1 MNLQFHSTKPASSKR
16 DIPVPPYSKQLQ
28 ALGFFTWTILVDE
41 QHPVA
46 KTILVTSMRNLAL
59 ADGKPGE
66 VLFFMSLT
74 GDGEL
79 SQKSLG
85 SMTAV
90 LLKFIGTGDPPSMTV
105 IGVKKYQ
112 PDKKQLPT
120 RESIVQL
127 LLEEYRVEHKRRYRV
142 AQPALRQRR
151 GQRTEGSATDDQAR
165 LTPHTDARRDTPRQ
179 RSADGS
185 KNRTSRA

>member
-1 MNLQFHSTKPASSKR
+1 MNLQFHSTKPTSSKR

-28 ALGFFTWTILVDE
+28 ALGFSTWTILVDE

-85 SMTAV
+85 SITGILV
-90 LLKFIGTGDPPSMTV
+90 KFTGKGVPPSMTV
-105 IGVKKYQ
+105 MGVKKYQ
-112 PDKKQLPT
+112 PAYGPLPN
-120 RESIVQL
+120 REDIVQL
-127 LLEEYRVEHKRRYRV
+127 LLEEYGVEHKRRLQVRSKF
-142 AQPALRQRR
+142 AQ
-151 GQRTEGSATDDQAR
+151 
-165 LTPHTDARRDTPRQ
+165 HTGKKEDSPRIKK
-179 RSADGS
+179 GL
-185 KNRTSRA
+185 